1 VALDN
6 IIVVVTNNTVF
17 VGDPDT
23 DMKALLERV
32 AQQAPEIL

>member
-1 VALDN
+1 VAPDN

-17 VGDPDT
+17 VGDPNT
-23 DMKALLERV
+23 DMKALVKSV